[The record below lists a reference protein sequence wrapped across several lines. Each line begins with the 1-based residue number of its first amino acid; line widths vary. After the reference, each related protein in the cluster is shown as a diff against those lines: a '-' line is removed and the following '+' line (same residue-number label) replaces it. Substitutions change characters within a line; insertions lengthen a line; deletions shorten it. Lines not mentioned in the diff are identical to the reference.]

1 MTRNTETLD
10 SNLPTYDEVENEE
23 YSGAPFDETTSK
35 YKAFTRDLYPPDHK
49 IIAVNSDYL
58 CTRHTVFFIKKGISG
73 YSSNSIVVYDSENK
87 EIYSCKKKSPEK
99 IVIYDNNKTPI
110 INTRIDISFKNLMT
124 NFFDRFFISSGKDFD
139 KKYGTIL
146 ASRSNVGINEGIIY
160 TVTFTN
166 IATGEEETLEI
177 RNQKGKIKQ
186 SHLFYIYCN
195 VGKENET
202 MICKIKRYIKKLDMK
217 YTIEVAPGVD
227 Y

>member
-1 MTRNTETLD
+1 
-10 SNLPTYDEVENEE
+10 
-23 YSGAPFDETTSK
+23 
-35 YKAFTRDLYPPDHK
+35 
-49 IIAVNSDYL
+49 
-58 CTRHTVFFIKKGISG
+58 
-73 YSSNSIVVYDSENK
+73 
-87 EIYSCKKKSPEK
+87 
-99 IVIYDNNKTPI
+99 
-110 INTRIDISFKNLMT
+110 MT

-227 Y
+227 YMYMFALCNIFIGIKGVYTHYLFNDNCLL